1 MNILIKLTCLIGLVV
16 APILGSHSSASN
28 VDDQVT
34 EDLGIEL
41 SMEQEAMKYVEDC
54 VCPQIEL
61 DKEIQIKSDELL
73 KKYPID
79 SEDFEKLR
87 NLIMQYAQD
96 KNCVQ

>member
-1 MNILIKLTCLIGLVV
+1 
-16 APILGSHSSASN
+16 
-28 VDDQVT
+28 
-34 EDLGIEL
+34 
-41 SMEQEAMKYVEDC
+41 MKYVEDC

-87 NLIMQYAQD
+87 NLIMQYAQE